1 MEKYKD
7 LIGKLKNLINLNYC
21 LIFDKCFH
29 CHKSKGGRYLF
40 CSIACAIKT
49 VRN

>member
-1 MEKYKD
+1 MSKTQETLDKIKS
-7 LIGKLKNLINLNYC
+7 LVKLNYC

-29 CHKSKGGRYLF
+29 CNKDKGPRFLF
-40 CSIACAIKT
+40 CSIACALKC